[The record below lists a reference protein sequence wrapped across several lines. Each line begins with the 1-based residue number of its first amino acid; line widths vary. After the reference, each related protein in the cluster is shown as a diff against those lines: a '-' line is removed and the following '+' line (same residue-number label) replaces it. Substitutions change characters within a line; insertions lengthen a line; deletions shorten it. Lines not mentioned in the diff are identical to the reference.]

1 MKKYLREWEKMS
13 ENHIADK
20 VLVSK
25 TCKELIQL
33 KRGKGKLP
41 N

>member
-1 MKKYLREWEKMS
+1 MKKHLREWEKKS

-25 TCKELIQL
+25 TGKELIQL